1 MDATRKSFKLEVEV
15 VEAVFVFLLL
25 SFKLTSF
32 FILSL
37 ICHNPKGAL
46 TEIRTMGFMLGIFPA
61 IIAIFII
68 YFVSTFSM
76 FTCLDTPWNIRLV

>member
-1 MDATRKSFKLEVEV
+1 MQQGTRFKLEVEV

-61 IIAIFII
+61 IIAILIFT
-68 YFVSTFSM
+68 SSQHLTFS
-76 FTCLDTPWNIRLV
+76 TVWIHLGISD